1 MPKIIFTS
9 RYLRDAPPEQLGN
22 YVKYIGTRE
31 GVEKIDE
38 SKGHLPATAGQKK
51 LIAQLLRDMPKA
63 KEMLEYEDYR
73 LHPTRRNASEFISTA
88 LEWNLNLLSKRENY
102 VDYLANRPHVERIGE
117 HGLFTDAGKPVVIA
131 RVQEEVKAHRGPVW
145 THVISLKREDAAR
158 LGYDSGKQWMELLRS
173 KRAMFCKQMKID
185 SENLRWYAAFHNESY
200 HPHVHVMVYS
210 AKDHDGFLTEP
221 AIEAM
226 RSELA
231 HDIFRQDFA
240 NLYGV
245 QNAAREGLKKE
256 AEQTVKRLIQEIQS
270 ETCQNQKIEKQI
282 HLLSNRLQRT
292 NGKKVYGYLKA
303 DLKQMVDRI
312 VDELE
317 QEPHI
322 KELYQSWGTAREK
335 IWQTYSDQPIPLAPL
350 SQQKELKRI
359 KNMVITEAMKIGSH
373 HFLLEESS
381 AEETDIWIDR
391 AVTEMGSIAGDER
404 RGESERRDAAD
415 EPEDNELPGDNDID
429 FHAEWS
435 DTYKVAC
442 QCLYGSD
449 EKKPD
454 FKEAFRLFS
463 GEAEEGN
470 ALAMFDLGRMYA
482 DGLGREA
489 DPAKA
494 HEWYG
499 KALTAFVA
507 AEQCAEERQRPYLQ
521 YRIGKMY
528 AAGLG
533 YELPVVPDEEGG
545 DGKAVRDYEKAVAWL
560 EKAAEAEHAS
570 AQYALANIYLAGEAV
585 AKDVTKA
592 TELFTRAAKQ
602 GHDYAAYQLGKQFLQ
617 GEETEKDVEAA
628 IKWLKQS
635 AAANNQYAQ
644 YSLGKLY
651 LDGEKVE
658 KDIRTA
664 ITYLKKSAAQNNAFA
679 EYRLGRFYLLG
690 EDVEADVKEA
700 VQWLEQSASQG
711 NQYAQYALGK
721 LYLCGHEVP
730 RNKEKALPY
739 LEASAAQGNIYA
751 QFLLDHLDSFY
762 EPSVF
767 LATTRLMHR
776 LAQMFEEEKWKAG
789 GSSMQVEGK
798 LRSRIREKKKAMG
811 HKSDDETP
819 CQNLS

>member
-51 LIAQLLRDMPKA
+51 LIAQLLRDLPKA
-63 KEMLEYEDYR
+63 RAMLEYEDYR

-88 LEWNLNLLSKRENY
+88 LEWNLDLLSKRENY

-131 RVQEEVKAHRGPVW
+131 RVQEEVKAHKGPVW
-145 THVISLKREDAAR
+145 THVVSLKREDAAR

-317 QEPHI
+317 QEPNI

-449 EKKPD
+449 EKEPD

-592 TELFTRAAKQ
+592 MELFTRAAKQ

-617 GEETEKDVEAA
+617 GEEIEKDVEAA
-628 IKWLKQS
+628 IRWLKQS

-819 CQNLS
+819 RQNLS

>member
-38 SKGHLPATAGQKK
+38 SKGHLPATAAQKN
-51 LIAQLLRDMPKA
+51 LIAQLLRDLPKA
-63 KEMLEYEDYR
+63 RAMLEYEDYR

-88 LEWNLNLLSKRENY
+88 LEWNLDLLSKRENY

-131 RVQEEVKAHRGPVW
+131 RVQEEVKAHKGPVW
-145 THVISLKREDAAR
+145 THVVSLKREDAAR

-240 NLYGV
+240 NLYEEK
-245 QNAAREGLKKE
+245 NAAREGLKAE
-256 AEQTVKRLIQEIQS
+256 AEQAMKHLIQEILS
-270 ETCQNQKIEKQI
+270 GTCLNQKIEKQI
-282 HLLSNRLQRT
+282 HLLSKRLQRT

-317 QEPHI
+317 QEPNI

-449 EKKPD
+449 EKEPD

-819 CQNLS
+819 RQNLS

>member
-38 SKGHLPATAGQKK
+38 SKGHLPATAAQKN
-51 LIAQLLRDMPKA
+51 LIAQLLRDLPKA
-63 KEMLEYEDYR
+63 RAMLEYEDYR

-88 LEWNLNLLSKRENY
+88 LEWNLDLLSKRENY

-131 RVQEEVKAHRGPVW
+131 RVQEEVKAHKGPVW
-145 THVISLKREDAAR
+145 THVVSLKREDAAR

-270 ETCQNQKIEKQI
+270 GTCQNQKIEKQI
-282 HLLSNRLQRT
+282 HRLSKRLQRT

>member
-38 SKGHLPATAGQKK
+38 SKGHLPATAAQKN
-51 LIAQLLRDMPKA
+51 LIAQLLRDLPKA
-63 KEMLEYEDYR
+63 RAMLEYEDYR

-88 LEWNLNLLSKRENY
+88 LEWNLDLLSKRENY

-131 RVQEEVKAHRGPVW
+131 RVQEEVKAHKGPVW
-145 THVISLKREDAAR
+145 THVVSLKREDAAR

-282 HLLSNRLQRT
+282 HRLSKRLQRT

-721 LYLCGHEVP
+721 LYLCGHEVL
-730 RNKEKALPY
+730 RDKEKAIPY

-751 QFLLDHLDSFY
+751 QFLLDHLDSFH

-767 LATTRLMHR
+767 LVATRLMHR
-776 LAQMFEEEKWKAG
+776 LAQMFEEENRKAG
-789 GSSMQVEGK
+789 GSSIQVEGK
-798 LRSRIREKKKAMG
+798 LRKRIREKKMAMG
-811 HKSDDETP
+811 HKADDETP
-819 CQNLS
+819 RQNLS

>member
-38 SKGHLPATAGQKK
+38 SKGHLPATAAQKK
-51 LIAQLLRDMPKA
+51 LIVQLLRDLPKA
-63 KEMLEYEDYR
+63 RAMLEYEDYR

-88 LEWNLNLLSKRENY
+88 LEWNLDLLSKRENY

-131 RVQEEVKAHRGPVW
+131 RVQEEVKAHKGPVW
-145 THVISLKREDAAR
+145 THVVSLKREDAAR

-429 FHAEWS
+429 LHAEWS

-449 EKKPD
+449 EKEPD

-730 RNKEKALPY
+730 RNKEKALQY
-739 LEASAAQGNIYA
+739 LEASAVQGNIYA

-819 CQNLS
+819 RQNLS

>member
-38 SKGHLPATAGQKK
+38 SKGHLPATAAQKK
-51 LIAQLLRDMPKA
+51 LIVQLLRDLPKA
-63 KEMLEYEDYR
+63 RAMLEYEDYR

-88 LEWNLNLLSKRENY
+88 LEWNLDLLSKRENY

-131 RVQEEVKAHRGPVW
+131 RVQEEVKAHKGPVW
-145 THVISLKREDAAR
+145 THVVSLKREDAAR

-270 ETCQNQKIEKQI
+270 GTCQNQKIEKQI
-282 HLLSNRLQRT
+282 HLLSKRLQRT

-335 IWQTYSDQPIPLAPL
+335 IWQTYSDQPIPLTPL

-404 RGESERRDAAD
+404 RGESERRDVVD
-415 EPEDNELPGDNDID
+415 EPEDNELPGDNDIA

-449 EKKPD
+449 EKEPD

-776 LAQMFEEEKWKAG
+776 LAQIFEEEKWKAG
-789 GSSMQVEGK
+789 GNSMQVEGK

-811 HKSDDETP
+811 HKADDETP
-819 CQNLS
+819 RQNLS

>member
-38 SKGHLPATAGQKK
+38 SKGHLPATAAQKN
-51 LIAQLLRDMPKA
+51 LIAQLLRDLPKA
-63 KEMLEYEDYR
+63 RAMLEYEDYR

-88 LEWNLNLLSKRENY
+88 LEWNLDLLSKRENY

-131 RVQEEVKAHRGPVW
+131 RVQEEVKAHKGPVW
-145 THVISLKREDAAR
+145 THVVSLKREDAAR

-429 FHAEWS
+429 LHAEWS

-819 CQNLS
+819 RQNLS

>member
-38 SKGHLPATAGQKK
+38 SKGHLPATAAQKN
-51 LIAQLLRDMPKA
+51 LIAQLLRDLPKA
-63 KEMLEYEDYR
+63 RAMLEYEDYR

-88 LEWNLNLLSKRENY
+88 LEWNLDLLSKRENY

-131 RVQEEVKAHRGPVW
+131 RVQEEVKAHKGPVW
-145 THVISLKREDAAR
+145 THVVSLKREDAAR

-282 HLLSNRLQRT
+282 HRLSKRLQRT

-449 EKKPD
+449 EKEPD

-811 HKSDDETP
+811 HKADDETP
-819 CQNLS
+819 RQNLS

>member
-38 SKGHLPATAGQKK
+38 SKGHLPATAAQKN
-51 LIAQLLRDMPKA
+51 LIAQLLRDLPKA
-63 KEMLEYEDYR
+63 RAMLEYEDYR

-88 LEWNLNLLSKRENY
+88 LEWNLDLLSKRENY

-131 RVQEEVKAHRGPVW
+131 RVQEEVKAHKGPVW
-145 THVISLKREDAAR
+145 THVVSLKREDAAR

-730 RNKEKALPY
+730 RNKEKAIPY

-819 CQNLS
+819 RQNLS

>member
-1 MPKIIFTS
+1 
-9 RYLRDAPPEQLGN
+9 
-22 YVKYIGTRE
+22 
-31 GVEKIDE
+31 
-38 SKGHLPATAGQKK
+38 
-51 LIAQLLRDMPKA
+51 
-63 KEMLEYEDYR
+63 
-73 LHPTRRNASEFISTA
+73 
-88 LEWNLNLLSKRENY
+88 
-102 VDYLANRPHVERIGE
+102 
-117 HGLFTDAGKPVVIA
+117 
-131 RVQEEVKAHRGPVW
+131 
-145 THVISLKREDAAR
+145 
-158 LGYDSGKQWMELLRS
+158 
-173 KRAMFCKQMKID
+173 
-185 SENLRWYAAFHNESY
+185 
-200 HPHVHVMVYS
+200 MVYS

>member
-38 SKGHLPATAGQKK
+38 SKGHLPATAAQKN
-51 LIAQLLRDMPKA
+51 LIAQLLRDLPKA
-63 KEMLEYEDYR
+63 RAMLEYEDYR

-88 LEWNLNLLSKRENY
+88 LEWNLDLLSKRENY

-131 RVQEEVKAHRGPVW
+131 RVQEEVKAHKGPVW
-145 THVISLKREDAAR
+145 THVVSLKREDAAR

-730 RNKEKALPY
+730 RNKEKALQY
-739 LEASAAQGNIYA
+739 LEASAVQGNIYA

>member
-38 SKGHLPATAGQKK
+38 SKGHLPATAAQKN
-51 LIAQLLRDMPKA
+51 LIAQLLRDLPKA
-63 KEMLEYEDYR
+63 RAMLEYEDYR

-88 LEWNLNLLSKRENY
+88 LEWNLDLLSKRENY

-131 RVQEEVKAHRGPVW
+131 RVQEEVKAHKGPVW
-145 THVISLKREDAAR
+145 THVVSLKREDAAR

-679 EYRLGRFYLLG
+679 EYRLGRFYLRG
-690 EDVEADVKEA
+690 GYVEADVKEA

-819 CQNLS
+819 RQNLS

>member
-38 SKGHLPATAGQKK
+38 SKGHLPATAAQKN
-51 LIAQLLRDMPKA
+51 LIAQLLRDLPKA
-63 KEMLEYEDYR
+63 RAMLEYEDYR

-88 LEWNLNLLSKRENY
+88 LEWNLDLLSKRENY

-131 RVQEEVKAHRGPVW
+131 RVQEEVKAHKGPVW
-145 THVISLKREDAAR
+145 THVVSLKREDAAR

-270 ETCQNQKIEKQI
+270 GTCQNQKIEKQI
-282 HLLSNRLQRT
+282 HRLSKRLQRT

-819 CQNLS
+819 RQNLS